1 AGAVII
7 VDQDAFV
14 LGPALE
20 SPRSLPGAA
29 VEAVRLGRKVGRQR
43 DVAAGESEAAGAD
56 AVAIRGEGEAGGLER
71 AGRGGGHR
79 AQDVLAAMAQGGER
93 AADLWAD
100 FGGPAGGGEVQTPLP
115 QARGV
120 GGGGIG
126 WGQGFGRAH
135 P

>member
-1 AGAVII
+1 DFGRAVDQDQRDRAALRPEANALLRAVSPGPGAGAVII

-14 LGPALE
+14 LGLALE

-79 AQDVLAAMAQGGER
+79 
-93 AADLWAD
+93 
-100 FGGPAGGGEVQTPLP
+100 
-115 QARGV
+115 
-120 GGGGIG
+120 
-126 WGQGFGRAH
+126 
-135 P
+135 